1 MRPAQ
6 EVDRMSWLT
15 YLFTA
20 WLAFAV
26 FGALA
31 LYIGY
36 GFAMAA
42 LRAEEEG
49 LSPAYV
55 FRIDK
60 LLALPIVLLDGLY
73 NALVLPVLCLDFR
86 LRMSFRRYQY
96 KSVNLWLFELVTE
109 RFSRYSEDKN
119 EWRLRRWIALTTAP
133 FLDSKDPKGW
143 HIRKAAP

>member
-1 MRPAQ
+1 
-6 EVDRMSWLT
+6 MSWLA

-36 GFAMAA
+36 GFVMCAK
-42 LRAEEEG
+42 RANDAG
-49 LSPAYV
+49 LSPAHV
-55 FRIDK
+55 VRVDS
-60 LLALPIVLLDGLY
+60 LLVIPVVILDGLY
-73 NALVLPVLCLDFR
+73 NAFVLPVLCLDFR
-86 LRMSFRRYQY
+86 LHMAFRRHQY

-143 HIRKAAP
+143 HIRKASP